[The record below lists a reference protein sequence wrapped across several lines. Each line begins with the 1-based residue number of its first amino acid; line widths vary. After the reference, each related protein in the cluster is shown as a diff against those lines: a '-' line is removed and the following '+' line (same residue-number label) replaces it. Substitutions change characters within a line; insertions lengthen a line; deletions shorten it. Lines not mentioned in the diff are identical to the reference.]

1 MNTIAFG
8 MTAASLIVVLGTWIF
23 YLIAIPRNKVPV
35 RPIGS
40 IFMQCLG
47 IALAFSAILGRDQ
60 SSGFSV
66 VAVIFPAYFSLIIG
80 LLFLWLLTQRKT
92 PIGELKVKVGDKLLP
107 FEAKTSEGDRF
118 HTDELAGKRVLLK
131 FFRGGW

>member
-1 MNTIAFG
+1 MNAIALG
-8 MTAASLIVVLGTWIF
+8 MTAVSLTVVLSTWIS

-47 IALAFSAILGRDQ
+47 IALALSAILGRDQ

-66 VAVIFPAYFSLIIG
+66 VAVIIPAYFSLIMG

-92 PIGELKVKVGDKLLP
+92 PLGELKVKVGDKILP
-107 FEAKTSEGDRF
+107 FEAKTSDGARF
-118 HTDELAGKRVLLK
+118 HTDELVGNRVLLK